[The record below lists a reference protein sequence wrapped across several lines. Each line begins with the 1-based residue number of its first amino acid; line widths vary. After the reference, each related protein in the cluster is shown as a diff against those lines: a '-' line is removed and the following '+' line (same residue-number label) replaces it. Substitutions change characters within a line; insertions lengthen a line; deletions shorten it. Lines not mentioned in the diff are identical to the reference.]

1 MIIAGV
7 IAPVLLAGALIG
19 ASQLDARE
27 EKPAVA
33 PATTLLRGIPQQ
45 GTALGSPSAPVTLIE
60 YADLQCPYCGEWAR
74 NVFPQLVREYVSSGK
89 LRIVYRGLAFIGPDS
104 YTALQTA
111 VAAGQQDKLW
121 DVVHLL
127 FERQGDENMGWANE
141 DLLRDVVRAAGIPSL
156 SVPSSVDA
164 AIRATARRAAVAG
177 VDATPSFE
185 IGLTGQRLHRLELT
199 SLASEEFTPK
209 IDALLSK

>member
-1 MIIAGV
+1 MILAGV

-45 GTALGSPSAPVTLIE
+45 GAALGSPSAPVTLIE

-74 NVFPQLVREYVSSGK
+74 NVFPQLVRDYVRTGK

-111 VAAGQQDKLW
+111 VAAGRRGKLW

-127 FERQGDENMGWANE
+127 FERQGAENMGWVDE
-141 DLLRDVVRAAGIPSL
+141 ELLREVVRAAGIPNL
-156 SVPSSVDA
+156 PVPSSVDA
-164 AIRATARRAAVAG
+164 TIRSTARRAAAAG
-177 VDATPSFE
+177 VGATPSFE

-199 SLASEEFTPK
+199 SLASEEF
-209 IDALLSK
+209 ISEIEALLSR

>member
-111 VAAGQQDKLW
+111 VAAGQQDNCGTSSTSFSSDKGTRTW
-121 DVVHLL
+121 GGRTRIC
-127 FERQGDENMGWANE
+127 FET
-141 DLLRDVVRAAGIPSL
+141 SF
-156 SVPSSVDA
+156 VPQAFPACRS
-164 AIRATARRAAVAG
+164 RR
-177 VDATPSFE
+177 P
-185 IGLTGQRLHRLELT
+185 
-199 SLASEEFTPK
+199 
-209 IDALLSK
+209 